1 MHLFDHGIFI
11 YFFFPDLVRWDLRST
26 FVLTCLLL
34 SFSPTV
40 DPDFDPE
47 DYE

>member
-11 YFFFPDLVRWDLRST
+11 YYFFPGLVRRDLRSM

-34 SFSPTV
+34 CFSLAV

>member
-1 MHLFDHGIFI
+1 MHLFDYGIFI
-11 YFFFPDLVRWDLRST
+11 YCFFPSLVRRDLRST
-26 FVLTCLLL
+26 FVLMCLLL
-34 SFSPTV
+34 CFSPAV